1 MKTFL
6 FYDIETS
13 GLNPAFDQILTFAS
27 IRTDLELREID
38 RTEVVIALRPDL
50 IPSPGAFIT
59 HRLTPEVL
67 DQGLCEYQGVGHI
80 HQLLNTPE
88 TISIGYNS
96 LGFDDNFLRFSF
108 YRNLLD
114 PYSHQYANGCGR
126 MDLLPIA
133 TLYRIFRPDGIVWPL
148 SDDKPSM
155 RLELISEQNNLI
167 QSGRAH
173 DAMTD
178 VEATLALARRLA
190 GQTRMWEYCL
200 DFFDKKNDQARLAG
214 IDEIFQ
220 SIFGRHR
227 LGIMVSLQFGSDLM
241 YMAPVLSLGHSTPYA
256 NQSLWL
262 RLDRE
267 ITLPFS
273 PESDKGPFVIRKRYG
288 EAKIVLPCLDRFWN
302 RLQPDQRDL
311 CQGNINL
318 LEKNQDQFQRLVIHH
333 REFKYPFVQD
343 LDLDASL
350 YQEGFFSRAEKREME
365 SFHKA
370 ADNKK
375 MTVCKRMDSPRVRGL
390 AERIMVRNFSESAT
404 AELKADHAGYIQ
416 RLRSLPGTRPVV
428 GYKNDIKFTWDQA
441 RDELAAVR
449 ADQDLD
455 AEQKDILDWLELHL
469 DSLFG

>member
-27 IRTDLELREID
+27 IRTDSELREID
-38 RTEVVIALRPDL
+38 RNEVVISLRFDL
-50 IPSPGAFIT
+50 VPSPGAFIT

-67 DQGLCEYQGVGHI
+67 EEGLCEYRAIGLV

-114 PYSHQYANGCGR
+114 PYTHQYANGCGR

-133 TLYRIFRPDGIVWPL
+133 TLYRIFKPGGIFWPL

-155 RLELISEQNNLI
+155 RLELISEENNLV

-190 GQTRMWEYCL
+190 GQKTMWEYCL
-200 DFFDKKNDQARLAG
+200 DFFDKKIDQARLAG
-214 IDEIFQ
+214 MDETFQ

-227 LGIMVSLQFGSDLM
+227 LGIMVSVQFGSDRM

-267 ITLPFS
+267 VVFPFFPDS
-273 PESDKGPFVIRKRYG
+273 EKSAFVIRKRYG
-288 EAKIVLPCLDRFWN
+288 EAKIVLPCLDRFWT
-302 RLQPDQRDL
+302 RLQPAQREL
-311 CQGNINL
+311 CERNI
-318 LEKNQDQFQRLVIHH
+318 EIVKKNQDQFQRLVIHH
-333 REFKYPFVQD
+333 REFKYPFVPD

-350 YQEGFFSRAEKREME
+350 YQEGFFSRTEKREIDLFNNALDVKKM
-365 SFHKA
+365 
-370 ADNKK
+370 DVCKK
-375 MTVCKRMDSPRVRGL
+375 MTSPRVKGL
-390 AERIMVRNFSESAT
+390 AQRIMVRNFSSLAT
-404 AELKADHAGYIQ
+404 PELMADHTRYMERI
-416 RLRSLPGTRPVV
+416 RPLPGSKPVM
-428 GYKNDIKFTWDQA
+428 GYKNDRKFTCAQA
-441 RDELAAVR
+441 RDELAAAR
-449 ADQDLD
+449 ADQGLD
-455 AEQKDILDWLELHL
+455 AEQKHILDWLESYL
-469 DSLFG
+469 DSL

>member
-13 GLNPAFDQILTFAS
+13 GLNPAFDQILTFAC
-27 IRTDLELREID
+27 IRTDFELREID
-38 RTEVVIALRPDL
+38 RTEVVVSLRSDVL
-50 IPSPGAFIT
+50 PSPGAFIT
-59 HRLTPEVL
+59 HRLTPEAL
-67 DQGLCEYQGVGHI
+67 DQGVCEYRAVGRI

-114 PYSHQYANGCGR
+114 PYTHQYANGCGR

-133 TLYRIFRPDGIVWPL
+133 TLYRIFKPDGIVWPM
-148 SDDKPSM
+148 SEDKPSM
-155 RLELISEQNNLI
+155 RLELISEQNNLV

-190 GQTRMWEYCL
+190 GQTRMWGYCL
-200 DFFDKKNDQARLAG
+200 EFFNKKNDQARLAG
-214 IDEIFQ
+214 IDDLFQ

-227 LGIMVSLQFGSDLM
+227 LGIMVSVQFGADMM

-273 PESDKGPFVIRKRYG
+273 PDSDKAPFVIRKRYG

-302 RLQPDQRDL
+302 RLQPDKRDL
-311 CQGNINL
+311 CQQNIDL
-318 LEKNQDQFQRLVIHH
+318 LKKNQNQFQRLVIHH
-333 REFKYPFVQD
+333 RDFKYPFVQD

-350 YQEGFFSRAEKREME
+350 YQEGFFAREEKREME
-365 SFHKA
+365 FFHDS
-370 ADNKK
+370 ADDKK
-375 MTVCKRMDSPRVRGL
+375 MTACKRITSPRVKGI
-390 AERIMVRNFSESAT
+390 AERIVLRNFLDQAT
-404 AELKADHAGYIQ
+404 PELLADQAGYMERI
-416 RLRSLPGTRPVV
+416 LSLPGTKPVI
-428 GYKNDIKFTWDQA
+428 GYKNDTKYNFDEA
-441 RDELAAVR
+441 RSELAAVR
-449 ADQDLD
+449 ADKVLD
-455 AEQKDILDWLELHL
+455 AEQKDILAWLESYL
-469 DSLFG
+469 DSL